1 MALKGSTPQKDDF
14 TFEIVE
20 SLGVLSTNVKT
31 KWTKE
36 VNVIKWN
43 GREPKV
49 DIRSWNPEHTKMTK
63 GLTFTEEE
71 ALKVCEFIK
80 SAID

>member
-1 MALKGSTPQKDDF
+1 MALKGSTPKDDF
-14 TFEIVE
+14 SFEIVE
-20 SLGVLSTNVKT
+20 SLGVLSINEKT